1 MKTRLAQEFNLH
13 ERYVQNLINMA
24 EEGNTVPFI
33 ARYRKEQTGAMDEI
47 MIRAVLERYEYL
59 QNLDKRKG
67 EVIALIDERG
77 RLTPELKS
85 AILAAETLA
94 LVEDLYAPYKSKKK
108 TKADIARE
116 AGLDPLAEYIFT
128 AADDAPF
135 TDEASKYISEAV
147 ADADTAIKMAQDII
161 AENTGHDPELKSRIR
176 ELYQLHAVLKSEAAV
191 QSKERTAYENYYDFA
206 EKVSAVPPHRVMAIF
221 RGEREEIL
229 KATLEIDEELLMNAA
244 LNMMKNRGM
253 NDNSHTLKAVKR
265 AVKVMIIPSIE
276 LEVRQALRADGEERA
291 IQVFADNL
299 KSLIMTPP
307 VKGRVI
313 LGLDPAFRT
322 GCKFAVTD
330 ETGLLLD
337 YGVMYPVEPHND
349 YIGAKKKVL
358 ELVRKHGVNA
368 VAIGNGT
375 ASRETEEFVTRVI
388 ADEGLE
394 LPYTIVNEAGASV
407 YSASEVAAAEFPDLD
422 VTIRGAISIARRVI
436 DPMAELV
443 KIEPRSIGV
452 GMYQHDVNKKRLETS
467 LGAVVEDVV
476 NNVGVNLNTA
486 SASLLSYVSGL
497 NKGLAAKII
506 AFREK
511 AKRFKKREELLQ
523 VSGIG
528 ESVYRQCAGFL
539 KVYDGGEP
547 LDSMFIHPESYPA
560 VYSLLDRLKLSPSE
574 AGKAKAALKK
584 EFSAVAAELGM
595 GEYTLK
601 DILDNLE
608 RPDMDVRD
616 SVEPVFFKKG
626 LTTLESLKEGM
637 TLDGKIT
644 NVVDFGAF
652 VDIGLKNDGLVH
664 VSELA
669 DRFVKDP
676 KEVVSVGQKVRVRVL
691 SVDKQIGRVSL
702 SMKSGSGGGE
712 TAPKNPKTGG
722 GKPQQAPRS
731 EFSSGAFRMK
741 FDKK

>member
-77 RLTPELKS
+77 KLTPELKS

-116 AGLDPLAEYIFT
+116 AGLEPLAEYIFT

-229 KATLEIDEELLMNAA
+229 KVTLEIDEELLMNAA
-244 LNMMKNRGM
+244 LSMMKNRGM
-253 NDNSHTLKAVKR
+253 KDNSHTLKAVKR

-337 YGVMYPVEPHND
+337 YGVMYPVEPQND
-349 YIGAKKKVL
+349 YTGAKKKVL

-523 VSGIG
+523 VSGVG
-528 ESVYRQCAGFL
+528 EAVYRQCAGFL

-560 VYSLLDRLKLSPSE
+560 VYALLDRLKLSPSE

-584 EFSAVAAELGM
+584 EFSAVAAELGI

-637 TLDGKIT
+637 MLDGKIT

-702 SMKSGSGGGE
+702 SMKSGGGE
-712 TAPKNPKTGG
+712 PVAKKPATGG
-722 GKPQQAPRS
+722 GKQQQPSRS
-731 EFSSGAFRMK
+731 EFSSGAFRAK
-741 FDKK
+741 FEKR